1 MYFSLCVFVCL
12 LIQALGK
19 RSVSWNDLRTTEHSY
34 PRYTYE
40 DYDED
45 NPEGVS
51 GSHIPNEEDTDG
63 GQLEETAPATPIHPS
78 LQKGSTG
85 PIKGGNTISS
95 YTPSMLASLSSFPA
109 YSDPWASY
117 DSSSARQEDNRSTT
131 NKVQKEEPSPTEEE
145 IMPVED
151 DPIGGWGESS
161 PGALLW

>member
-1 MYFSLCVFVCL
+1 M
-12 LIQALGK
+12 
-19 RSVSWNDLRTTEHSY
+19 SWNDLRTTEHSY

-51 GSHIPNEEDTDG
+51 GSYSPNEEDTDV
-63 GQLEETAPATPIHPS
+63 GQVEETAPSTPIHPS

-85 PIKGGNTISS
+85 PIKGGKTISS

-117 DSSSARQEDNRSTT
+117 DSSNTRQGEDNRSTT
-131 NKVQKEEPSPTEEE
+131 SKVQKEEPPPTEEE
-145 IMPVED
+145 MMPAED
-151 DPIGGWGESS
+151 DPMGGWGESS